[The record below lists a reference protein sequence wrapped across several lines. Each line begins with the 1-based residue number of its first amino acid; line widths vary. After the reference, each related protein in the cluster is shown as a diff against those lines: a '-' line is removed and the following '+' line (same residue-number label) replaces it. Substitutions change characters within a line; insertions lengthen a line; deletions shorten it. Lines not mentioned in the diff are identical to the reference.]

1 MKMMKKFIALI
12 VLLILPMALF
22 AQNIPDSVAVPLP
35 PDDWTQVVFNFN
47 QWFGSFAGLA
57 ALTAFVAAFFNGL
70 LKVTKGFPKQLVAWV
85 VALLLAVVANLT
97 KFGYMAEYTIWQSLI
112 HGFMAG
118 LASNGIFK
126 VPLAVDILKWVEGWF
141 KKT

>member
-1 MKMMKKFIALI
+1 MKKMFFLFVI
-12 VLLILPMALF
+12 LLLPVMAM
-22 AQNIPDSVAVPLP
+22 AQNLPDSVAVPAVP
-35 PDDWTQVVFNFN
+35 TDWNEVLFNVN
-47 QWFGSFAGLA
+47 AWFGSFAGIA

-85 VALLLAVVANLT
+85 VALLLAVVANLVN
-97 KFGYMAEYTIWQSLI
+97 FGYMAEYTIWQSVI

-126 VPLAVDILKWVEGWF
+126 MPLAVDLLKWVEGWF
-141 KKT
+141 KKS